1 MHLLIAPVDSLD
13 TMGSGSKSKRRSSK
27 IFSRLRRF
35 SNGSASPQTGEPQ
48 GGEEEPQ
55 QPPPLPRTA
64 TKKKRSRL
72 SLLSRSSNS
81 SAKSRQS
88 RQSDGE
94 SEHASTTNRSEVM
107 LSNSSIED
115 IQSSKASASVETA
128 GTKEQVVTTTTTTIY
143 DTTTTTSAT
152 HAEEYSPLSPKYL
165 SQASRS
171 RTHHYHSPSHNSQ
184 VKPIYHSYD
193 HRFSTTALAQLN
205 MHSANSS
212 RGSTPPGKSRSYGN
226 LVFDDPL
233 LYRTGSR
240 VWEEVKES
248 KGQVW
253 LDTRQTST
261 QFDGRGDN
269 GESDDEGILQ
279 IGFKPLPN
287 RRRSS
292 VENDPIDSMREND
305 DSWYSERIFIGNER
319 ETDDDEVDNDQDIL
333 VKSKFISFI
342 DWALGLEQD
351 SISPTV
357 QKQLSKER
365 RQLTKE
371 EKIKQRDQDQPL
383 DVAWYLG
390 LFSNLF

>member
-1 MHLLIAPVDSLD
+1 
-13 TMGSGSKSKRRSSK
+13 
-27 IFSRLRRF
+27 
-35 SNGSASPQTGEPQ
+35 
-48 GGEEEPQ
+48 
-55 QPPPLPRTA
+55 
-64 TKKKRSRL
+64 
-72 SLLSRSSNS
+72 
-81 SAKSRQS
+81 
-88 RQSDGE
+88 
-94 SEHASTTNRSEVM
+94 
-107 LSNSSIED
+107 
-115 IQSSKASASVETA
+115 
-128 GTKEQVVTTTTTTIY
+128 
-143 DTTTTTSAT
+143 
-152 HAEEYSPLSPKYL
+152 
-165 SQASRS
+165 
-171 RTHHYHSPSHNSQ
+171 
-184 VKPIYHSYD
+184 
-193 HRFSTTALAQLN
+193 

-212 RGSTPPGKSRSYGN
+212 RGSTPPGKSRSYSN
-226 LVFDDPL
+226 LVIDDPL

-261 QFDGRGDN
+261 QFEGPGDN

-292 VENDPIDSMREND
+292 VEHDPIESMREND

-319 ETDDDEVDNDQDIL
+319 DEDGDQVDDDQDIL
-333 VKSKFISFI
+333 VKSKFISFV

-365 RQLTKE
+365 KQLTKE
-371 EKIKQRDQDQPL
+371 EKIKHRDQDQPL

>member
-1 MHLLIAPVDSLD
+1 
-13 TMGSGSKSKRRSSK
+13 
-27 IFSRLRRF
+27 
-35 SNGSASPQTGEPQ
+35 
-48 GGEEEPQ
+48 
-55 QPPPLPRTA
+55 
-64 TKKKRSRL
+64 
-72 SLLSRSSNS
+72 
-81 SAKSRQS
+81 
-88 RQSDGE
+88 
-94 SEHASTTNRSEVM
+94 M

-115 IQSSKASASVETA
+115 LQSSKASASVHTE
-128 GTKEQVVTTTTTTIY
+128 GTKDQVVTTTTTTIY
-143 DTTTTTSAT
+143 DTTTTTT

-165 SQASRS
+165 SQAGRS
-171 RTHHYHSPSHNSQ
+171 RAHHYHSPSGHSQ
-184 VKPIYHSYD
+184 HRPIYHSYD

-212 RGSTPPGKSRSYGN
+212 RGSTPPGKSRSYSN
-226 LVFDDPL
+226 LVIDDPL
-233 LYRTGSR
+233 LYRAGSR

-261 QFDGRGDN
+261 QFDGTGDN

-319 ETDDDEVDNDQDIL
+319 DDDDDQVDDDQDIL

-365 RQLTKE
+365 KQLTKE
-371 EKIKQRDQDQPL
+371 EKVKQRDEDQPL